1 MDYEA
6 QWIKTIRVRMFS
18 RIAKNKRVKNM
29 ARSLL
34 IYKHEDLDS
43 KISKTLY
50 RVLFLKWDS

>member
-18 RIAKNKRVKNM
+18 RIVENKRVKNM

>member
-1 MDYEA
+1 MDYEP

-18 RIAKNKRVKNM
+18 RIAENKRVKNM